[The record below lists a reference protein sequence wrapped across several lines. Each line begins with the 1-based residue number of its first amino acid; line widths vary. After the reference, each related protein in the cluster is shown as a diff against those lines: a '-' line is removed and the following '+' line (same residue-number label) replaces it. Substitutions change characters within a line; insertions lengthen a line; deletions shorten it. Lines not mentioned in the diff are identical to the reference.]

1 MRALLAVS
9 ASIALFNSEHVHHD
23 LAAQGLLN
31 HGQKGWATC
40 PLTQTAESASF
51 PASSRMS
58 IKLRF
63 P

>member
-9 ASIALFNSEHVHHD
+9 ASIALFNSEHMHHD
-23 LAAQGLLN
+23 LVAQWLSN
-31 HGQKGWATC
+31 HRQQGWATC

-51 PASSRMS
+51 PSSSSMP

-63 P
+63 A